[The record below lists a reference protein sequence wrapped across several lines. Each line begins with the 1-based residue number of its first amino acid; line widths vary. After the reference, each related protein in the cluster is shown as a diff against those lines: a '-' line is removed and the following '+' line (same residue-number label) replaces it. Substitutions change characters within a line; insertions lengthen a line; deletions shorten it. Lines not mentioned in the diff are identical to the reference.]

1 MDVDFDIVGGD
12 GGGVGDAPDPHAHD
26 PKKPRG
32 GGWKDLLDEVIPHG
46 RGKGAGSEPEA
57 KKAGFVER
65 VSNWPIRPRMYFA
78 RGLGEAAS
86 IAAAPIADALV
97 NEFAGEP
104 YDKLKQKICD
114 KYVEPNLEKID
125 TWLENA
131 KSLDPPHDRE
141 ERHQLPR
148 NEQAKRITD
157 YLIDQFGLR
166 FGASIIGQFATQDYF
181 INKFNAGVSRKHN
194 GMSVAIDRG
203 VQLGSVFLLN
213 TVAADQAIAAQN
225 GLIKTFKGLGMEE
238 EKAEQWAN
246 FGVNFTLPN
255 LAAYAVSAEFLTRMS
270 KRV

>member
-1 MDVDFDIVGGD
+1 MDVDFDILGGD
-12 GGGVGDAPDPHAHD
+12 GGGVGDTPDATDPHEHGPKKKKWGDAIDEALDHLEDAHD
-26 PKKPRG
+26 GKSNNGKK
-32 GGWKDLLDEVIPHG
+32 K
-46 RGKGAGSEPEA
+46 
-57 KKAGFVER
+57 GFVER

-78 RGLGEAAS
+78 RGMGEAAS

-97 NEFAGEP
+97 NEFAGEK
-104 YDKLKQKICD
+104 YDRMKQRFCD
-114 KYVEPNLEKID
+114 KYVEPNLEWWDKK
-125 TWLENA
+125 LESA

-148 NEQAKRITD
+148 DQQARRITD
-157 YLIDQFGLR
+157 YIIDQFGLR
-166 FGASIIGQFATQDYF
+166 FGASIVGQFATQDYF

-225 GLIKTFKGLGMEE
+225 GLIKTFKKMGMEE